1 MAASRFSSP
10 RSIMRKVSMSPRG
23 KPTTMP
29 AKMSRLI
36 PLPMPRS
43 VICSPSHMMK
53 AVPVVRVSTVMSL
66 KAQPGFC
73 DHLEALAQSVICS
86 R

>member
-1 MAASRFSSP
+1 
-10 RSIMRKVSMSPRG
+10 
-23 KPTTMP
+23 MP
-29 AKMSRLI
+29 AKMMRLI
-36 PLPMPRS
+36 PLPIPRS

-66 KAQPGFC
+66 KPQPGC
-73 DHLEALAQSVICS
+73 STILNWLARVIRS

>member
-1 MAASRFSSP
+1 MTA
-10 RSIMRKVSMSPRG
+10 RG

-29 AKMSRLI
+29 AKMMRLI
-36 PLPMPRS
+36 PLPIPRS

-66 KAQPGFC
+66 KPQPGC
-73 DHLEALAQSVICS
+73 STIWNWLERVIRS